1 MDNIEQLKEKLLKH
15 RPVKWEL
22 IPDIPLYMDQLKLYM
37 MRQLIDLSDED
48 NLTSSMIN
56 NYSKMGILPRSQGK
70 KYTKEHIA
78 YLTGICLL
86 KQILPIKDVDTLI
99 KTGIDEHV
107 IDDLY
112 DVTLNFLDEEL
123 NAVAKELPVS
133 KQKKD
138 IMMSA
143 LQLAISSYA
152 RQLACK
158 ELIKLLNEPD
168 VIDDDKIGEETP
180 TKQ

>member
-1 MDNIEQLKEKLLKH
+1 MDNINKLKEKLLQH

-37 MRQLIDLSDED
+37 MRQLIDLSDEE

-70 KYTKEHIA
+70 KYTKDHIA
-78 YLTGICLL
+78 YLTDICLL
-86 KQILPIKDVDTLI
+86 KQVLQVKEVDALI
-99 KTGIDEHV
+99 KAGTSENDIKS
-107 IDDLY
+107 LY
-112 DVTLNFLDEEL
+112 DITLNFLDEEL
-123 NAVAKELPVS
+123 SSVADELPKS
-133 KQKKD
+133 EQKND

-143 LQLAISSYA
+143 LQLAISSYT

-158 ELIKLLNEPD
+158 ELIKLLNESEAIND
-168 VIDDDKIGEETP
+168 EEIE
-180 TKQ
+180 K

>member
-1 MDNIEQLKEKLLKH
+1 MDNISQLKEKLQQH

-37 MRQLIDLSDED
+37 MRQLIDLSEED

-70 KYTKEHIA
+70 KYTKDHIA
-78 YLTGICLL
+78 YLTDICLL
-86 KQILPIKDVDTLI
+86 KQVIQVKEVDSLI
-99 KTGIDEHV
+99 KAGTDERD
-107 IDDLY
+107 IKDLY
-112 DVTLNFLDEEL
+112 DITLSFLDEEL
-123 NAVAKELPVS
+123 SSVADELPKS
-133 KQKKD
+133 NQKKD
-138 IMMSA
+138 IAMSA
-143 LQLAISSYA
+143 LQLAISSYT

-168 VIDDDKIGEETP
+168 TIDSSEKI
-180 TKQ
+180 

>member
-1 MDNIEQLKEKLLKH
+1 MDNILQLKEKLQEH

-37 MRQLIDLSDED
+37 MRQLIDLSEED

-70 KYTKEHIA
+70 KYSKEHIA
-78 YLTGICLL
+78 YLTNICLL
-86 KQILPIKDVDTLI
+86 KQVLQVKEVDSLI
-99 KTGIDEHV
+99 KAGTYEKDIR
-107 IDDLY
+107 DLY
-112 DVTLNFLDEEL
+112 DLTLSFLDEEL
-123 NAVAKELPVS
+123 SLVVSDLPKS
-133 KQKKD
+133 NQKKD
-138 IMMSA
+138 IVMSA
-143 LQLAISSYA
+143 LQLAISSYT

-168 VIDDDKIGEETP
+168 IVDYEEIE
-180 TKQ
+180 KNSK

>member
-1 MDNIEQLKEKLLKH
+1 LDNIEQLKEKLLQH
-15 RPVKWEL
+15 RPVKWEF

-37 MRQLIDLSDED
+37 MRQLIDLSEED

-86 KQILPIKDVDTLI
+86 KQVLPIKEVDTLI
-99 KTGIDEHV
+99 KTGIDDQV
-107 IDDLY
+107 INDLY
-112 DVTLNFLDEEL
+112 DVTLKILDEEL
-123 NAVAKELPVS
+123 NAVAKELPAS

-143 LQLAISSYA
+143 LQLAISSYT

-168 VIDDDKIGEETP
+168 IIDDTKIDEES
-180 TKQ
+180 

>member
-1 MDNIEQLKEKLLKH
+1 MDNISQLKEKLQQH

-37 MRQLIDLSDED
+37 MRQLIDLSEED

-70 KYTKEHIA
+70 KYTKDHIA
-78 YLTGICLL
+78 YLTDICLL
-86 KQILPIKDVDTLI
+86 KQILQVKEVDTLI
-99 KTGIDEHV
+99 KAGIDEKD
-107 IDDLY
+107 IKDLY
-112 DVTLNFLDEEL
+112 DITLSFLDEEL
-123 NAVAKELPVS
+123 SLVADELPKS
-133 KQKKD
+133 NQKKD
-138 IMMSA
+138 IVMSA
-143 LQLAISSYA
+143 LQLAISSYT

-168 VIDDDKIGEETP
+168 ALEDEESE
-180 TKQ
+180 KSSKL